1 MDFYGMLLPEGFHS
15 MVSRIILLCV
25 GIVWVALGIALNY
38 ASGLPT
44 VPFDTFSKEI
54 SKHFKWKISI
64 LKEFSRIVALQ
75 WMYEKRSCFVFSL
88 CAEAFGLSGDYYIRK
103 GNRTMGIILDKIDT
117 PKDLK
122 NLSRKELVQLCGEIR
137 QQMLLRLSETG
148 GHVGSNLAVIEA
160 TVALH
165 YVFNSPVDKI
175 IFDVSHQCY
184 THKLL
189 TGRKAAYTDP
199 EQFSSVNGFANPD
212 ESEHDVFSVGHT
224 STAISLACGLA
235 KGRDVR
241 GETHNVIALVGD
253 GALSGGEAFEGLNNA
268 AALGSNLIILVN
280 DNDMSIAEN
289 HGGIYQNLKQL
300 RQTDGKASCNFFRAM
315 GFDYVFVRDGNDFNE
330 ITDALK
336 KAKDAARPVVIH
348 MCTVKGKGYRFAE
361 ASRENWHYMGPFD
374 IAAGKLRHKTVPA
387 ETYEALTAAY
397 LADKMRKDPTVT
409 TITAGTP
416 KVLGFEE
423 ELRRQFPEQF
433 VDVGIAEEHAV
444 AFASGIAKAG
454 GKPVFGVS
462 SSFLQRTY
470 DQLSSDLA
478 LNKSPAVI
486 LVFFAEIAQG
496 SQTHMGIFDIA
507 LAANIPNII
516 YLAPTCKEE
525 YFSMLEWGLD
535 QTEHPVIIRVPGVET
550 VSRGAEILPEY
561 SYPAKYEIVEH
572 GTTVAILALGKFL
585 GIGES
590 VRKKLAAEHGIQ
602 ATLINPRYA
611 SSVDE
616 EMLNALPEHGHRL
629 VVTLEDGVT
638 DGGFGEKIARF
649 YGTSIMKV
657 LNFGAKKEFVNHVA
671 VEEQY
676 SRCHLTPE
684 QIVSDILEE
693 I

>member
-1 MDFYGMLLPEGFHS
+1 M
-15 MVSRIILLCV
+15 
-25 GIVWVALGIALNY
+25 
-38 ASGLPT
+38 
-44 VPFDTFSKEI
+44 SK
-54 SKHFKWKISI
+54 
-64 LKEFSRIVALQ
+64 V
-75 WMYEKRSCFVFSL
+75 
-88 CAEAFGLSGDYYIRK
+88 
-103 GNRTMGIILDKIDT
+103 LDNINT

-122 NLSRKELVQLCGEIR
+122 GLSKNELVQLCEEIR
-137 QQMLLRLSETG
+137 QQMLLRLSMTG

-165 YVFNSPVDKI
+165 YVFNAPLDKI

-199 EQFSSVNGFANPD
+199 AEFASVSGFTNPV
-212 ESEHDVFSVGHT
+212 ESEYDIFSIGHT
-224 STAISLACGLA
+224 STAISLACGMA
-235 KGRDVR
+235 KGRDVK
-241 GETHNVIALVGD
+241 GESHNVIAVVGD

-268 AALGSNLIILVN
+268 AALGSNLILVVN

-289 HGGIYQNLKQL
+289 HGGLYQNLRML
-300 RQTDGKASCNFFRAM
+300 RETVGKAPCNLFRTL
-315 GFDYVFVRDGNDFNE
+315 GFDYFFVRDGNDLNE
-330 ITDALK
+330 ITDALEK
-336 KAKDAARPVVIH
+336 VKNTDRPVVIH
-348 MCTVKGKGYRFAE
+348 MCTVKGKGYPPAE
-361 ASRENWHYMGPFD
+361 LDRENWHYMAPFD
-374 IAAGKLRHKTVPA
+374 IDTGKLKCEAAPV

-409 TITAGTP
+409 AITAGTP

-423 ELRRQFPEQF
+423 ELRKQFLKQF
-433 VDVGIAEEHAV
+433 LDVGIAEGHAV

-486 LVFFAEIAQG
+486 LVFFAGISDG
-496 SQTHMGIFDIA
+496 SQTHMGVFDIS
-507 LAANIPNII
+507 LAANIPGII

-525 YFSMLEWGLD
+525 YFSMLEWGLN
-535 QTEHPVIIRVPGVET
+535 QSEHSVIIRVPGVET
-550 VSRGAEILPEY
+550 VSRDAALLSEY
-561 SYPAKYEIVEH
+561 GYPAKYEMVEY
-572 GTTVAILALGKFL
+572 GTRVAILALGKFFEL
-585 GIGES
+585 GEK
-590 VRKKLAAEHGIQ
+590 VREKLEEDHGIH

-611 SSVDE
+611 SAVDE
-616 EMLNALPEHGHRL
+616 KMLNALPGYGHEM
-629 VVTLEDGVT
+629 VVTLEDGVI

-649 YGTSIMKV
+649 YGTSSIKV

-676 SRCHLTPE
+676 FRYCLTPE
-684 QIVSDILEE
+684 QIVSDILEM
-693 I
+693 IKD